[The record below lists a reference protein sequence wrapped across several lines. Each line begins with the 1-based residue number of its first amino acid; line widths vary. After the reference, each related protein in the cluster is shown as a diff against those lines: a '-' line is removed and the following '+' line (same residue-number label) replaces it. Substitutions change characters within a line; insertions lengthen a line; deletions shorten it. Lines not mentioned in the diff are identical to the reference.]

1 MDTELEKSELSAFE
15 RFLYWFFI
23 PIVFTGVLLV
33 VLLKLF
39 DYDVMDNVLK
49 TANKI
54 PFVSSVLPEPK
65 SESKKEENKVTVSS
79 VTTEPEEQ
87 KVSDLN
93 KSLTDMTEQLKKAE
107 AANQQKDQSVKELQA
122 KNTALEDQLKTKA
135 KSDEDYLVQIKQ
147 TADMFAKMNPTKAG
161 PIFEN
166 LTLSERVL
174 VMAEMK
180 PEERVKILEKMDPK
194 KAAET
199 SISLKDSVPVK
210 DREIAALQERLKQMV
225 EASATASSKLSKN
238 DLGQTFANM
247 TPKSA
252 ATVLMEMNG
261 VNQAKVIEI
270 LNATDNQA
278 RSKIMTALA
287 DLSKETAAAITAR
300 LAQ

>member
-23 PIVFTGVLLV
+23 PIVFTSVLLV

-49 TANKI
+49 AANKV
-54 PFVSSVLPEPK
+54 PFVGSVLPDPK
-65 SESKKEENKVTVSS
+65 SEKKTETNQSAAVENAAETD
-79 VTTEPEEQ
+79 EQ
-87 KVSDLN
+87 KIGELN
-93 KSLTDMTEQLKKAE
+93 NSLASVTEQLKSAETALEQSDKAF
-107 AANQQKDQSVKELQA
+107 KELQA
-122 KNTALEDQLKTKA
+122 KNTALEEQLKTKV
-135 KSDEDYLVQIKQ
+135 KSDEEYSLQIKQ
-147 TADMFAKMNPTKAG
+147 TSDMFARMNPSKAG

-166 LTLSERVL
+166 LTLSERAL
-174 VMAEMK
+174 IMAEMK
-180 PEERVKILEKMDPK
+180 PEERVRILEKMDPK

-199 SISLKDSVPVK
+199 SISLKDSVPAR
-210 DREIAALQERLKQMV
+210 DRELAALQERLKLN
-225 EASATASSKLSKN
+225 EESSANAVAKMTKN

-252 ATVLMEMNG
+252 AQVLQEMNA

-270 LNATDNQA
+270 LNATDIQA

-287 DLSKETAAAITAR
+287 DLNKEVAASITAR